1 MPNPCNREICQRIA
15 QLRQRVAGKRGKSRF
30 ARLLGI
36 APSTY
41 DYYESDRVPPAP
53 LLLRIAELA
62 EVDLYW
68 LLTGQESAS
77 ARIAPTHPAL
87 RRAAALLQRQPD
99 AAKPLAAFLDLLEG
113 AAAFPDATAGGAAPT
128 ESPTPQAPQQAG
140 AKPASAEPT
149 VVEPAPEPAAPGAG
163 DEADAGAQKAWIPL
177 LGRSA
182 AGVPQFWQRD
192 DDASGV
198 TTLAELVARHAGRV
212 PEQVRDAR
220 VRPVARRGPKAE
232 RTVRLVCLRAP
243 DESGAVEFLDAAALK
258 ARHRDA
264 FALRIDGDSMAP
276 DIRHGDVVVLSPSVP
291 ALEGQPAVVQLRNQI
306 GVTCKLYRTE
316 DGRVHLAATNAAYP
330 PHTCPAGEVVWA
342 LRVLARV
349 RPAGQPDNER

>member
-1 MPNPCNREICQRIA
+1 MPDPCNREICRRIA
-15 QLRQRVAGKRGKSRF
+15 QLRHRVAGKRGKSRF
-30 ARLLGI
+30 ANLLGI

-68 LLTGQESAS
+68 LLTGQEAAS
-77 ARIAPTHPAL
+77 AHTTPAHPAV

-113 AAAFPDATAGGAAPT
+113 ASAFPDAAAGGAPAGLA
-128 ESPTPQAPQQAG
+128 TPQAPQQADTTPAEAPSAE
-140 AKPASAEPT
+140 AKPGPQ
-149 VVEPAPEPAAPGAG
+149 PAAPAAS
-163 DEADAGAQKAWIPL
+163 DEDAGGAQEAWIPL

-192 DDASGV
+192 DDATGV
-198 TTLAELVARHAGRV
+198 TTLADLVARHAGRV
-212 PEQVRDAR
+212 PEQVQDAH
-220 VRPVARRGPKAE
+220 VRPVARRIAKAE

-258 ARHRDA
+258 ARHPDA

-276 DIRHGDVVVLSPSVP
+276 DIRHGDMVVLSPSVP
-291 ALEGQPAVVQLRNQI
+291 ALEGLPAVVQLRNQI
-306 GVTCKLYRTE
+306 GVTCKLYRSDE
-316 DGRVHLAATNAAYP
+316 GCVHLAATNAAYP
-330 PHTCPAGEVVWA
+330 PHSCPADQVVWA

-349 RPAGQPDNER
+349 RPGSGTQSEN